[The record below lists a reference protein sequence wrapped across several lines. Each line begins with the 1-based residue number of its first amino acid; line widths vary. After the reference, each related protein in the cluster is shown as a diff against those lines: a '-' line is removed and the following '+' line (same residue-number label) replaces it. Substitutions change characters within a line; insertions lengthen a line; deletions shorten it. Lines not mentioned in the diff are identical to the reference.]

1 MHGSESQAMEG
12 PPSAPF
18 SQRFAEVAQS
28 SGAMLTVLVAL
39 FFMLVIS
46 VVALFRTASG
56 DVATVA
62 GAAFTAMGTI
72 AGGYAGVRIG
82 AHGKEQSDRSA
93 HETQLVLERV
103 AEQGDAGQVTAARQ
117 QVRDGLAGR
126 QTG

>member
-1 MHGSESQAMEG
+1 MQGSESQAMESH
-12 PPSAPF
+12 PKVPL

-46 VVALFRTASG
+46 VVALFRSASG

-72 AGGYAGVRIG
+72 AGGYGGVRIG

-103 AEQGDAGQVTAARQ
+103 AEKGGEGQVKDARQ
-117 QVRDGLAGR
+117 EVREDLAQR
-126 QTG
+126 QNG